1 MKVISWKYGLLLGG
15 LVMCTCMDLLSQEL
29 RVTGVYQGKSIFIQ
43 NPLFV
48 EREEACVTRIY
59 VNDVAQK
66 LDYKSSALEVSF
78 SGKELYVPVTV
89 LVKHQPDC
97 TPKILNE
104 DAVRFHSTFSF
115 TELQLND
122 TALYWKTK
130 GERMNSKYTVE
141 KLFFDGWEY
150 DQEVTASGN
159 FEGSNYSVFPDLKEG
174 INKFRVKYEALGTGR
189 YLFSNEVEHVYYPEP
204 IRIFPLSVVRNL
216 NLSRVADYEI
226 STPEGY
232 TILTGRGKVIELERL
247 RRGEYFIT
255 VENRIEKFV
264 KN

>member
-1 MKVISWKYGLLLGG
+1 MQVNCRKYGVLL
-15 LVMCTCMDLLSQEL
+15 CLLTISLTIPLFGQEL
-29 RVTGVYQGKSIFIQ
+29 QVTGVYQGKSIFVQ

-48 EREEACVTRIY
+48 ERSESCVTRIT
-59 VNDVAQK
+59 VNNVPLR

-78 SGKELYVPVTV
+78 IEKELYVPVTV
-89 LVKHQPDC
+89 VIRHQPDC

-104 DAVRFHSTFSF
+104 DAIRFHSAFSF
-115 TELQLND
+115 TQLSLND

-130 GERMNSKYTVE
+130 GERMNSKFTVE

-150 DQEVTASGN
+150 DQELASEGK
-159 FEGSNYSVFPDLKEG
+159 FEGGEYAVFPDLKEG
-174 INKFRVKYEALGTGR
+174 VNKFRIKYEVPSADR
-189 YLFSNEVEHVYYPEP
+189 YLFSEELEHVYYPEP
-204 IRIFPLSVVRNL
+204 IRIFPLTVTRTL
-216 NLSRVADYEI
+216 NISRVADYEI

-255 VENRIEKFV
+255 VENTIEKFT

>member
-1 MKVISWKYGLLLGG
+1 MKVDSWKYRMLLVG
-15 LVMCTCMDLLSQEL
+15 LVVCTCTELFSQEL

-48 EREEACVTRIY
+48 EREEACVTRIF
-59 VNDVAQK
+59 VNNVPLK

-78 SGKELYVPVTV
+78 SEKELYVPVTV

-104 DAVRFHSTFSF
+104 DAVRFHSAFSF

-122 TALYWKTK
+122 TALYWRTK
-130 GERMNSKYTVE
+130 GERVNSKYTVE

-150 DQEVTASGN
+150 DQEVASVGN
-159 FEGSNYSVFPDLKEG
+159 FEGSDYSVFPDLKEG
-174 INKFRVKYEALGTGR
+174 INKFRIKYEATGTGR
-189 YLFSNEVEHVYYPEP
+189 YLFSEEMEHVYYPEP
-204 IRIFPLSVVRNL
+204 IRIFPLSVTRNL

-226 STPEGY
+226 STTEGY

-255 VENRIEKFV
+255 VENTIEKFI

>member
-1 MKVISWKYGLLLGG
+1 MQVDRYKYGIVLYLLILSLNVPLLG
-15 LVMCTCMDLLSQEL
+15 QEIQ
-29 RVTGVYQGKSIFIQ
+29 VTGVYQGKSIFIQ
-43 NPLFV
+43 NPLFIDRS
-48 EREEACVTRIY
+48 ESCVTRIT
-59 VNDVAQK
+59 VNNVPLR

-78 SGKELYVPVTV
+78 SEKELYVPVTV
-89 LVKHQPDC
+89 VVKHQPDC

-104 DAVRFHSTFSF
+104 DAIRFHSAFSF
-115 TELQLND
+115 TDLQLSD

-150 DQEVTASGN
+150 DQEVESKGR
-159 FEGSNYSVFPDLKEG
+159 FEGDEYSVFPELKEG
-174 INKFRVKYEALGTGR
+174 VNKFRIKYEVPSADR
-189 YLFSNEVEHVYYPEP
+189 YLYSEELEHVYYPEP
-204 IRIFPLSVVRNL
+204 IKIFPLTVTRNL
-216 NLSRVADYEI
+216 NLNRVADYEI

-255 VENRIEKFV
+255 VENVIEKFT

>member
-1 MKVISWKYGLLLGG
+1 MRINCWKYGIVGYLLMIGWAIPSMG
-15 LVMCTCMDLLSQEL
+15 QEL
-29 RVTGVYQGKSIFIQ
+29 QVTGVYQGKSIFVQ

-48 EREEACVTRIY
+48 ERSESCVTRIT
-59 VNDVAQK
+59 VNNVPLR
-66 LDYKSSALEVSF
+66 LDYKSSALEVNF
-78 SGKELYVPVTV
+78 SDKELYVPVTV
-89 LVKHQPDC
+89 VVKHQPDC

-104 DAVRFHSTFSF
+104 DAIRFHSAFSF
-115 TELQLND
+115 TQLLLND

-130 GERMNSKYTVE
+130 GERMNSKFTVE

-150 DQEVTASGN
+150 DQELPSEGK
-159 FEGSNYSVFPDLKEG
+159 FEGAEYSVFPDLKEG
-174 INKFRVKYEALGTGR
+174 VNKFRIKYEVPIAGR
-189 YLFSNEVEHVYYPEP
+189 YLFSEELEHVYYPEP
-204 IRIFPLSVVRNL
+204 IRIFPLTVTRTL
-216 NLSRVADYEI
+216 NINRVADYEI

-255 VENRIEKFV
+255 VENTIEKFT